1 MGDEHLSIKRRNHC
15 GEKSYCSLWR
25 GSAARPTEWAR
36 GASAERVSEW
46 ANGRRKKQR
55 EEGILWMPVQ
65 WPWCVVS
72 ARLIITGLLCHLMLE
87 ISWIQNKSMESRS
100 RRGRRRAEQHSRLG
114 AFLLG
119 RAAHCCRVDQRNLF
133 GTFAPRRSAHC
144 DPLRFCIYTFA
155 PRVWSWRRSSGHWRE
170 GITIAPLWS
179 PCDAFF
185 VL

>member
-1 MGDEHLSIKRRNHC
+1 VAWFGGAADRVSARSERR
-15 GEKSYCSLWR
+15 
-25 GSAARPTEWAR
+25 
-36 GASAERVSEW
+36 ERVSEW

-119 RAAHCCRVDQRNLF
+119 RAAHCRRAHQRNLF

-144 DPLRFCIYTFA
+144 DPLRFCRHLCSSGLEALVGALARGHHYIA
-155 PRVWSWRRSSGHWRE
+155 PRIGLPAMLSLCSKTIHCYYESENVWF
-170 GITIAPLWS
+170 A
-179 PCDAFF
+179 
-185 VL
+185 